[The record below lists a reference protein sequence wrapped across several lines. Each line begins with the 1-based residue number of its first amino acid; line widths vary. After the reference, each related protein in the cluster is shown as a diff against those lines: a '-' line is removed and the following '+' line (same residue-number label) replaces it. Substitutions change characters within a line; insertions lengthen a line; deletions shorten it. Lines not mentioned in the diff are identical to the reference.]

1 MRNCRGADAQSKL
14 NALRTDGLTPLYDAL
29 VKAAEILQENRDPES
44 RPAMILFSDGFDDFG
59 ILKWPTSAVCSGPP
73 LDTANFY
80 SGFER
85 ELGSGGWSWTGEP
98 RWSYSSRFG
107 WSMSL
112 G

>member
-1 MRNCRGADAQSKL
+1 MQFLEEMEQVVPWREL
-14 NALRTDGLTPLYDAL
+14 TALIEPHYP
-29 VKAAEILQENRDPES
+29 KAGN
-44 RPAMILFSDGFDDFG
+44 GDFG
-59 ILKWPTSAVCSGPP
+59 ILKWPTSAVCFGPP
-73 LDTANFY
+73 LDTINFY

>member
-1 MRNCRGADAQSKL
+1 MQVMSSSMG
-14 NALRTDGLTPLYDAL
+14 G
-29 VKAAEILQENRDPES
+29 
-44 RPAMILFSDGFDDFG
+44 DFG
-59 ILKWPTSAVCSGPP
+59 ILKWPTSAVCFGPP

-85 ELGSGGWSWTGEP
+85 EIGSGGWSWTGEP

-107 WSMSL
+107 WSTSS

>member
-1 MRNCRGADAQSKL
+1 MSVLSPDVGTEKGHESCRVLIFRSLIA
-14 NALRTDGLTPLYDAL
+14 
-29 VKAAEILQENRDPES
+29 
-44 RPAMILFSDGFDDFG
+44 DFG
-59 ILKWPTSAVCSGPP
+59 ILKWPTSAVCFGPP

-85 ELGSGGWSWTGEP
+85 ELGSGGWGWTGEA

-107 WSMSL
+107 WSMSS